1 VEIADDQRFTNY
13 VCKTEPSSLEASAQG
28 LQLPFRIT
36 KAQRIQALPP
46 YLFAEIDR
54 LKREV
59 AARGVDLINLGIGDP
74 DTPTPAHIVARL
86 AQAAANPQNHRYP
99 DYEGLLSFRQAA
111 AGWLKSRYGV
121 TADPAT
127 EIVSLIGSKE
137 GIANMAV
144 AFVDPDDVVLVP
156 DPGYPVYHIG
166 TSFNGGVTYRMP
178 LRRENGFLPDLG
190 AIPAEVARR
199 AKLLWLNYPNNPT
212 ATVAPRAFFADA
224 VRFAERNNIII
235 CHDAAYAEIYFG
247 ERPPSILEVDGG
259 REVAIEFHSL
269 SKTFNMTGWRIGFA
283 AGHRELIAGL
293 GKVKTNVDSGVFQAV
308 QEAAIAALTGDAS
321 VVDRLRAMYRERRD
335 VLVEGLRSIGLPC
348 DAPAGTFYVWVP
360 VPRGT
365 TAAALSTRCLM
376 EAGVVVTPGNGF
388 GDAGEGFIRLT
399 LCSPVERLREAV
411 ERLRGLG
418 L

>member
-1 VEIADDQRFTNY
+1 LAIEIRKAERIR
-13 VCKTEPSSLEASAQG
+13 K
-28 LQLPFRIT
+28 LP
-36 KAQRIQALPP
+36 A

-59 AARGVDLINLGIGDP
+59 AARGVDVINLGIGDP

-86 AQAAANPQNHRYP
+86 QQAAADPANHRYP
-99 DYEGLLSFRQAA
+99 DYEGLLAFRQAA
-111 AGWLKSRYGV
+111 AAWMKRGYGV
-121 TADPAT
+121 TLDP
-127 EIVSLIGSKE
+127 EREVVSLIGSKE

-166 TSFNGGVTYRMP
+166 SVFNGGVTYRMP
-178 LRRENGFLPDLG
+178 LRRENGFLPDLKS
-190 AIPAEVARR
+190 IPAEVARR

-212 ATVAPRAFFADA
+212 GTVAPRTFFED
-224 VRFAERNNIII
+224 VIRFAERHGVIV

-247 ERPPSILEVDGG
+247 ERPPSILELPGG

-269 SKTFNMTGWRIGFA
+269 SKTFSMTGWRIGFA
-283 AGHRELIAGL
+283 VGHPELVAGL

-308 QEAAIAALTGDAS
+308 QEAAIAALTGDVA
-321 VVDRLRAMYRERRD
+321 VVERLRALYRERRD
-335 VLVEGLRSIGLPC
+335 VLVEGLGNVGLPVE
-348 DAPAGTFYVWVP
+348 PPGGTFYVWAP
-360 VPRGT
+360 VPRGL
-365 TAAALSTRCLM
+365 TAASLARRCLE

-388 GDAGEGFIRLT
+388 GEAGEGYVRLT
-399 LCSPVERLREAV
+399 LCSPAARLREAV
-411 ERLRGLG
+411 ERLRGLR

>member
-1 VEIADDQRFTNY
+1 MNI
-13 VCKTEPSSLEASAQG
+13 K
-28 LQLPFRIT
+28 
-36 KAQRIQALPP
+36 KAERIQKLPP

-86 AQAAANPQNHRYP
+86 AEAGRTPANHRYP

-111 AGWLKSRYGV
+111 AGWMKSRYGV
-121 TADPAT
+121 TADP
-127 EIVSLIGSKE
+127 EREVVSLIGSKE

-144 AFVDPDDVVLVP
+144 AFVDPGDVVLVP

-166 TSFNGGVTYRMP
+166 TQFNGGVTYRLP
-178 LRRENGFLPDLG
+178 LRRERGFLPDLG
-190 AIPAEVARR
+190 AIPDEVARR

-212 ATVAPRAFFADA
+212 SAVAPRAFFADA
-224 VRFAERNNIII
+224 IRFAERHGIIL

-247 ERPPSILEVDGG
+247 ERPPSILELPGG

-269 SKTFNMTGWRIGFA
+269 SKTFNMTGWRVGFA
-283 AGHRELIAGL
+283 AGHPELIAGL

-308 QEAAIAALTGDAS
+308 QEAGIAALTGDPA
-321 VVDRLRAMYRERRD
+321 VVDGLRAMYRERRD
-335 VLVEGLRSIGLPC
+335 VLVGGLGEIGLPC
-348 DAPAGTFYVWVP
+348 DPPQGTFYVWVP

-365 TAAALSTRCLM
+365 TAAALATRCLK
-376 EAGVVVTPGNGF
+376 EVGVVVTPGNGF
-388 GDAGEGFIRLT
+388 GEAGEGYIRLT
-399 LCSPVERLREAV
+399 LCSPVARLREAV
-411 ERLRGLG
+411 ERLRGLR